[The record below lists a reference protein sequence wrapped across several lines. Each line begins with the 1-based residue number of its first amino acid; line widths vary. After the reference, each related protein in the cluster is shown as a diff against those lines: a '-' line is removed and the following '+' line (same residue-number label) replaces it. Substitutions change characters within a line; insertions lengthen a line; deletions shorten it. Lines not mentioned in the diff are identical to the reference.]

1 MSLQAYLIGEP
12 IIYGLLLVPS
22 AFIAKR
28 HGKHGY
34 LGWGLVTLLCLMHV
48 IGGAMQLTGTR
59 HGLSVVNSCPGILLL
74 ACCGLWWEANHHLE
88 SLNKSAKIKVIVTAL
103 LIIAGIILMVN
114 IQLPTLSSRTK
125 ISIACG
131 CWGIA
136 WLAAIIQ
143 MVISMKGQSFGF
155 GKPPQKVSPS
165 RVPFEHEN

>member
-22 AFIAKR
+22 AFLVKR

-59 HGLSVVNSCPGILLL
+59 HGLSVLNSCPGILLL
-74 ACCGLWWEANHHLE
+74 ACCGLWWEVNHHLE
-88 SLNKSAKIKVIVTAL
+88 SFNKSAKIKVIVTTL
-103 LIIAGIILMVN
+103 LISTGIILMVN
-114 IQLPTLSSRTK
+114 IQLRTLSSRTK

-143 MVISMKGQSFGF
+143 MVISMKAQSFGF
-155 GKPPQKVSPS
+155 GEPPQKVSPS
-165 RVPFEHEN
+165 RVPFGYEN